1 MDVAARP
8 WRSVLYIPGSR
19 ERALEKAKTL
29 PVDAIIFDLE
39 DAVAADEKPAARAL
53 LADAL
58 AAGGYGARAGL
69 VRING
74 FDTEWGADDLAGI
87 APARPQAILLPKVGS
102 AAMIEDLATRMDA
115 LAGLEDT
122 RIWAMMETPEGI
134 FNAAEIARAPRMG
147 GFVMGTNDLAKEL
160 NCRFRAD
167 RLPMMTA
174 LQTCLLAARA
184 AGIACVDGVYNA
196 FKDDDGLR
204 AECVQGRDLGMDGK
218 TLIHPAQVAI
228 ANDVFRPSEDE
239 VDLARR
245 QIAAFDE
252 ALAKGEGVAVV
263 DGKIV
268 ENLHVETARATLAK
282 AKAIAALEA
291 A

>member
-228 ANDVFRPSEDE
+228 ANDVFRPSQDE